1 MQASPIRLK
10 CSTSIGAT
18 FLYGILASVFAFA
31 CQVAFGQP
39 YPARPIRLVVP
50 FPAGGGVD
58 ISARL
63 VGQKLAERLGG
74 SVVVDNRSGAAGII
88 GTGIVA
94 RAQPDGYTLGMV
106 AAGHTINPGLY
117 PRLPYDAVKDFA
129 PISLVVLAPGILVVG
144 LNVRARTAMEFIEL
158 ARAKPGQMTFS
169 SAGTGSPPH
178 LAMELLKTMMGIDLI
193 HVPYK
198 GGAEYMADVAGGRI
212 DATITSIAAVLPL
225 VKSSRVRALAVSSR
239 TRAAATP
246 DVSTMIEAGVRGY
259 EAVSWYGLLAPAG
272 TPRGIVERLS
282 AETVRVLRMD
292 DVRERLIGQGL
303 EPVGNTPQEL
313 AARIGEEI
321 PKWNRVI
328 QAAGIRIE

>member
-1 MQASPIRLK
+1 MAPTSAVFLRCMLAS
-10 CSTSIGAT
+10 
-18 FLYGILASVFAFA
+18 ILASA
-31 CQVAFGQP
+31 CAIAAEQP

-58 ISARL
+58 ISARV
-63 VGQKLAERLGG
+63 VGQKLAERLGA

-88 GTGIVA
+88 GTDIVA
-94 RAQPDGYTLGMV
+94 KAQPDGYTLAMV

-117 PRLPYDAVKDFA
+117 RKLPYDAVKDFA
-129 PISLVVLAPGILVVG
+129 PVSLVVLSPGILVVG
-144 LNVRARTAMEFIEL
+144 PGMRARTAREFIEL
-158 ARAKPGQMTFS
+158 ARARPGQMTFS

-178 LAMELLKTMMGIDLI
+178 LAMELLKSMAGIDLV

-198 GGAEYMADVAGGRI
+198 GGAEYMADVGGGRI

-225 VKSSRVRALAVSSR
+225 VKTGKARALAVSSR

-246 DVSTMIEAGVRGY
+246 EVPTMMEAGVPGY

-272 TPRGIVERLS
+272 TPRAVVERLS

-292 DVRERLIGQGL
+292 DVRERLTGQGL
-303 EPVGNTPQEL
+303 EPVGNTPREF
-313 AARIGEEI
+313 AARITEEL
-321 PKWNRVI
+321 PKWSRVI
-328 QAAGIRIE
+328 QAAGIKIE